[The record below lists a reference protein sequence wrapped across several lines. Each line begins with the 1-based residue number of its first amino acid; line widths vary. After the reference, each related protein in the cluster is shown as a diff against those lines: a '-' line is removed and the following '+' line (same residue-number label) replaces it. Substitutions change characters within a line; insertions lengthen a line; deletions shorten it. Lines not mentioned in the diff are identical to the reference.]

1 MPDLSIR
8 SYKSA
13 DTSAV
18 YEICLKT
25 GNSGQDATHLFSDPL
40 VLGHIYVGPYMEFE
54 PQSVFILEDDQ
65 GPCGYIMGVLDSQ
78 TYYQWMHSEWLPKI
92 RVNYKKPT
100 GNPDTW
106 DETEKITDLLFHPV
120 SQRLLPDYPAH
131 LHIDLL
137 SRAQGKGQGKLL
149 MDRFID
155 YLKYNKIPGL
165 HLELSSNNDRAFN
178 FYRKYGIEELDRDND
193 CLLYTSPSP
202 RDRG

>member
-1 MPDLSIR
+1 MPDFSIR

-40 VLGHIYVGPYMEFE
+40 VLGHLYVGPYMEFE

-92 RVNYKKPT
+92 RVDYKKPT

-106 DETEKITDLLFHPV
+106 DETEKITNLLFHPV
-120 SQRLLPDYPAH
+120 SQRSLPVFPSH

-137 SRAQGKGQGKLL
+137 SRAQGKGQGKLM

-155 YLKYNKIPGL
+155 YLRYNKIPGV
-165 HLELSSNNDRAFN
+165 HLELSSKNDRAFN
-178 FYRKYGIEELDRDND
+178 FYRKYGMQELDRNNESIFMGFY
-193 CLLYTSPSP
+193 L
-202 RDRG
+202 

>member
-1 MPDLSIR
+1 MPDFSIR

-65 GPCGYIMGVLDSQ
+65 GPCGYIMGALDSQ

-100 GNPDTW
+100 GNPNTW

-120 SQRLLPDYPAH
+120 AQRLLTDNPAH

-155 YLKYNKIPGL
+155 YLRDNKIPGL

-178 FYRKYGIEELDRDND
+178 FYRKYGIEELDRDNESIIMGYH
-193 CLLYTSPSP
+193 L
-202 RDRG
+202 

>member
-1 MPDLSIR
+1 MSDFSIR

-25 GNSGQDATHLFSDPL
+25 GNSGQDATNLFSDPL

-106 DETEKITDLLFHPV
+106 DESAKITDLLFHPV

-178 FYRKYGIEELDRDND
+178 FYRKYGIEELDRDNESIIMGYH
-193 CLLYTSPSP
+193 L
-202 RDRG
+202 

>member
-1 MPDLSIR
+1 MSDFSIR

-78 TYYQWMHSEWLPKI
+78 TYYQWMHSEWLPKM

-100 GNPDTW
+100 GNLDTW

-137 SRAQGKGQGKLL
+137 LRAQGKGQGKLL

-178 FYRKYGIEELDRDND
+178 FYRKYGIEELDRDNESIIMGYH
-193 CLLYTSPSP
+193 L
-202 RDRG
+202 

>member
-1 MPDLSIR
+1 MADFSIR

-92 RVNYKKPT
+92 RVDYKKPT

-106 DETEKITDLLFHPV
+106 DETEKITNLLFHPV
-120 SQRLLPDYPAH
+120 SQRLLPDFPSH

-137 SRAQGKGQGKLL
+137 SRAQGKGQGKLM

-155 YLKYNKIPGL
+155 YLRYNKIPGV
-165 HLELSSNNDRAFN
+165 HLELSSSNDRAFN
-178 FYRKYGIEELDRDND
+178 FYRKYGMQELDRDNESIIMGYY
-193 CLLYTSPSP
+193 L
-202 RDRG
+202 

>member
-1 MPDLSIR
+1 MSDFSIR

-13 DTSAV
+13 DTSAA

-92 RVNYKKPT
+92 RVDYKKPT
-100 GNPDTW
+100 GDPDTW
-106 DETEKITDLLFHPV
+106 NETEKITNLLFQPE
-120 SQRLLPDYPAH
+120 SQRLFSGFPAH

-137 SRAQGKGQGKLL
+137 SRAQGKGQGKLM
-149 MDRFID
+149 MDHFID
-155 YLKYNKIPGL
+155 YIRKNKIPGV
-165 HLELSSNNDRAFN
+165 HLELSVNNDRAFG
-178 FYRKYGIEELDRDND
+178 FYCKYGLQELDRNNESIFMGFY
-193 CLLYTSPSP
+193 L
-202 RDRG
+202 

>member
-1 MPDLSIR
+1 MPDFSIR

-100 GNPDTW
+100 GNPNTW

-120 SQRLLPDYPAH
+120 AQRLLPAFPSH

-178 FYRKYGIEELDRDND
+178 FYRKYGMEELDRDKESIIMGYP
-193 CLLYTSPSP
+193 L
-202 RDRG
+202 

>member
-1 MPDLSIR
+1 MPDFSIR

-78 TYYQWMHSEWLPKI
+78 TYYEWMHSEWLPKI

-178 FYRKYGIEELDRDND
+178 FYRKYGIEELDRDNESIIMGYH
-193 CLLYTSPSP
+193 L
-202 RDRG
+202 

>member
-1 MPDLSIR
+1 MPDFSIR

-137 SRAQGKGQGKLL
+137 LRAQGKGQGKLL

-178 FYRKYGIEELDRDND
+178 FYRKYGIEELDRDNESIIMGYH
-193 CLLYTSPSP
+193 L
-202 RDRG
+202 

>member
-1 MPDLSIR
+1 MADFSIR

-92 RVNYKKPT
+92 RVDYKKPT

-106 DETEKITDLLFHPV
+106 DETEKITNLLFHPV
-120 SQRLLPDYPAH
+120 SQRLLPDFPTH

-137 SRAQGKGQGKLL
+137 SRAQGKGQGKLM

-155 YLKYNKIPGL
+155 YLRYNKIPGV
-165 HLELSSNNDRAFN
+165 HLELSSSNDRAFN
-178 FYRKYGIEELDRDND
+178 FYRKYGMQELDRDNESIIMGYY
-193 CLLYTSPSP
+193 L
-202 RDRG
+202 

>member
-1 MPDLSIR
+1 MPDFSIR
-8 SYKSA
+8 SYRAA

-25 GNSGQDATHLFSDPL
+25 GNSGQDATRLFSDPL

-54 PQSVFILEDDQ
+54 PQSVFILEDDL

-78 TYYQWMHSEWLPKI
+78 TYHQWMHSEWLPKI

-100 GNPDTW
+100 GNLDTW
-106 DETEKITDLLFHPV
+106 DKTEKITDLLFHPV
-120 SQRLLPDYPAH
+120 SQRLLPDFPAH

-137 SRAQGKGQGKLL
+137 SRAQGKGQGKLM

-155 YLKYNKIPGL
+155 YLRYNNIPGV
-165 HLELSSNNDRAFN
+165 HLELSSSNDRAFN
-178 FYRKYGIEELDRDND
+178 FYRKYGMQELDRDNESIIMGYY
-193 CLLYTSPSP
+193 L
-202 RDRG
+202 

>member
-1 MPDLSIR
+1 MSDFSIR

-13 DTSAV
+13 DTSAA

-92 RVNYKKPT
+92 RVDYKKPT

-106 DETEKITDLLFHPV
+106 DETEKITNLLFHPV
-120 SQRLLPDYPAH
+120 SQRLLPAFPSH

-137 SRAQGKGQGKLL
+137 SRAQGKGQGKLM

-155 YLKYNKIPGL
+155 YLRYNKIPGV
-165 HLELSSNNDRAFN
+165 HLELSSKNDRAFN
-178 FYRKYGIEELDRDND
+178 FYRKYGMQELDRDNESIIMGYY
-193 CLLYTSPSP
+193 L
-202 RDRG
+202 

>member
-1 MPDLSIR
+1 MADFSIR

-92 RVNYKKPT
+92 RVDYKKPT
-100 GNPDTW
+100 GNPDIW
-106 DETEKITDLLFHPV
+106 DETEKITNLLFHPV
-120 SQRLLPDYPAH
+120 SQRLLPDFPSH

-137 SRAQGKGQGKLL
+137 SRAQGKGQGKLM

-155 YLKYNKIPGL
+155 YLRYNKIPGV
-165 HLELSSNNDRAFN
+165 HLELSSKNDRAFN
-178 FYRKYGIEELDRDND
+178 FYRKYGMQELDRDNESIIMGYY
-193 CLLYTSPSP
+193 L
-202 RDRG
+202 

>member
-1 MPDLSIR
+1 MPDFSIR

-54 PQSVFILEDDQ
+54 RQSVFILEDDQ

-178 FYRKYGIEELDRDND
+178 FYRKYGIEELDRDNESIIMGYH
-193 CLLYTSPSP
+193 L
-202 RDRG
+202 

>member
-1 MPDLSIR
+1 MPDFSIR

-100 GNPDTW
+100 GNPNTW

-120 SQRLLPDYPAH
+120 AQRLLADYPAH

-149 MDRFID
+149 MDRFIG

-178 FYRKYGIEELDRDND
+178 FYRKYGIEELDRDNESIIMGYH
-193 CLLYTSPSP
+193 L
-202 RDRG
+202 

>member
-1 MPDLSIR
+1 MPDFSIR

-92 RVNYKKPT
+92 RVDYKKPT
-100 GNPDTW
+100 GDPDTW
-106 DETEKITDLLFHPV
+106 NKTEKITNLLFQPE
-120 SQRLLPDYPAH
+120 SQRLFPDFPAH

-137 SRAQGKGQGKLL
+137 SRAQGKGQGKLM

-155 YLKYNKIPGL
+155 YLRYNKISGV
-165 HLELSSNNDRAFN
+165 HLELSSKNDRAFN
-178 FYRKYGIEELDRDND
+178 FYRKYGMQELDRNNESIFMGFY
-193 CLLYTSPSP
+193 L
-202 RDRG
+202 

>member
-1 MPDLSIR
+1 MADFSIR

-40 VLGHIYVGPYMEFE
+40 VLGHLYVGPYMKFE

-92 RVNYKKPT
+92 RVDYKKPT

-120 SQRLLPDYPAH
+120 SQRLLPDFPSH

-137 SRAQGKGQGKLL
+137 SRAQGKGQGKLM

-155 YLKYNKIPGL
+155 YLRYNKIPGV
-165 HLELSSNNDRAFN
+165 HLELSSKNDRAFN
-178 FYRKYGIEELDRDND
+178 FYRKYGMQELDRDNESIIMGYY
-193 CLLYTSPSP
+193 L
-202 RDRG
+202 

>member
-1 MPDLSIR
+1 MPDFSIR

-92 RVNYKKPT
+92 SGDYKKPT
-100 GNPDTW
+100 GDPDTW
-106 DETEKITDLLFHPV
+106 KETEKITKLLYQPV
-120 SQRLLPDYPAH
+120 SQRLLPAFPSH

-137 SRAQGKGQGKLL
+137 SRAQGKGQGKLM

-155 YLKYNKIPGL
+155 YLRYNKISGV
-165 HLELSSNNDRAFN
+165 HLELSSKNDRAFN
-178 FYRKYGIEELDRDND
+178 FYRKYGMQELDLSLIHISEPTR
-193 CLLYTSPSP
+193 LRRS
-202 RDRG
+202 

>member
-1 MPDLSIR
+1 MPDFSIR

-65 GPCGYIMGVLDSQ
+65 GLCGYIMGVLDSQ

-137 SRAQGKGQGKLL
+137 SRAQGKGQGKLM

-155 YLKYNKIPGL
+155 YLRYNKIPGL
-165 HLELSSNNDRAFN
+165 HLDLSSRNDRAFN
-178 FYRKYGIEELDRDND
+178 FYRKYGMEELDRDKESIIMGYH
-193 CLLYTSPSP
+193 L
-202 RDRG
+202 

>member
-1 MPDLSIR
+1 MSDFSIR

-13 DTSAV
+13 DTSAA

-78 TYYQWMHSEWLPKI
+78 TYYQWMHSEWLPNI
-92 RVNYKKPT
+92 RVDYKKPT
-100 GNPDTW
+100 GDPDTW
-106 DETEKITDLLFHPV
+106 NETEKITNLLFHPL
-120 SQRLLPDYPAH
+120 SQRSLPAFPSH

-137 SRAQGKGQGKLL
+137 SRAQGKGQGKLM

-155 YLKYNKIPGL
+155 YLRYNKISGV
-165 HLELSSNNDRAFN
+165 HLELSSKNDRAFN
-178 FYRKYGIEELDRDND
+178 FYRKYGMQELDRNNESIFMGFY
-193 CLLYTSPSP
+193 L
-202 RDRG
+202 

>member
-1 MPDLSIR
+1 MPDFSIR

-13 DTSAV
+13 DPSAV

-178 FYRKYGIEELDRDND
+178 FYHKYGIEELDRDNESIIMGYH
-193 CLLYTSPSP
+193 L
-202 RDRG
+202 

>member
-1 MPDLSIR
+1 MSDFSIR

-13 DTSAV
+13 DTSAA

-65 GPCGYIMGVLDSQ
+65 GPCGYIIGVLDSQ

-92 RVNYKKPT
+92 RVDYKKPT
-100 GNPDTW
+100 GDPDTW
-106 DETEKITDLLFHPV
+106 NKTEKITNLLFQPEL
-120 SQRLLPDYPAH
+120 QRLFPGFPAH

-137 SRAQGKGQGKLL
+137 SRAQGKGQGKLM

-155 YLKYNKIPGL
+155 YLRYNKISGV
-165 HLELSSNNDRAFN
+165 HLELSSKNDRAFN
-178 FYRKYGIEELDRDND
+178 FYRKYGMQELDRDNESIIMGYY
-193 CLLYTSPSP
+193 L
-202 RDRG
+202 

>member
-1 MPDLSIR
+1 MPDFSIR

-100 GNPDTW
+100 GNPNTW

-120 SQRLLPDYPAH
+120 AQRLLTDYPAH

-178 FYRKYGIEELDRDND
+178 FYRKYGIEELDRDNESIIMGYH
-193 CLLYTSPSP
+193 L
-202 RDRG
+202 

>member
-1 MPDLSIR
+1 
-8 SYKSA
+8 
-13 DTSAV
+13 
-18 YEICLKT
+18 
-25 GNSGQDATHLFSDPL
+25 
-40 VLGHIYVGPYMEFE
+40 MEFE

-137 SRAQGKGQGKLL
+137 SRAQGKGQGKLM

-155 YLKYNKIPGL
+155 YLRNNKIPGL
-165 HLELSSNNDRAFN
+165 HLDLSSRNDRAFN
-178 FYRKYGIEELDRDND
+178 FYRKYGMEELDRDKESIMMGYH
-193 CLLYTSPSP
+193 L
-202 RDRG
+202 

>member
-1 MPDLSIR
+1 MSDFSIR

-13 DTSAV
+13 DTSAA

-92 RVNYKKPT
+92 RVDYKNPT

-106 DETEKITDLLFHPV
+106 DETEKITNLLFHPV
-120 SQRLLPDYPAH
+120 SQRLLPAFPSH

-137 SRAQGKGQGKLL
+137 SRAQGKGQGKLM

-155 YLKYNKIPGL
+155 YLRYNKIPGV
-165 HLELSSNNDRAFN
+165 HLELSSKNDRAFN
-178 FYRKYGIEELDRDND
+178 FYRKYGMQELDRNNESIFMGFY
-193 CLLYTSPSP
+193 L
-202 RDRG
+202 

>member
-1 MPDLSIR
+1 MPDFSIR

-92 RVNYKKPT
+92 RVNYKKPA

-178 FYRKYGIEELDRDND
+178 FYRKYGIEELDRDNESIIMGYH
-193 CLLYTSPSP
+193 L
-202 RDRG
+202 

>member
-1 MPDLSIR
+1 MPDFSIR

-25 GNSGQDATHLFSDPL
+25 GNSAQDATHLFSDPL

-178 FYRKYGIEELDRDND
+178 FYRKYGIEELDRDNESIIMGYH
-193 CLLYTSPSP
+193 L
-202 RDRG
+202 

>member
-1 MPDLSIR
+1 MSDFSIR

-13 DTSAV
+13 DTSAA

-65 GPCGYIMGVLDSQ
+65 GPCGYIIGVLDSQ

-100 GNPDTW
+100 GNLDTW

-137 SRAQGKGQGKLL
+137 LRAQGKGQGKLL

-178 FYRKYGIEELDRDND
+178 FYRKYGIEELDRDNESIIMGYH
-193 CLLYTSPSP
+193 L
-202 RDRG
+202 

>member
-1 MPDLSIR
+1 MPDFSIR

-100 GNPDTW
+100 GNLDTW
-106 DETEKITDLLFHPV
+106 DETEKITDLLFHPA

-137 SRAQGKGQGKLL
+137 SRAQGKGQGKLM

-155 YLKYNKIPGL
+155 YLRNNKIPGL
-165 HLELSSNNDRAFN
+165 HLDLSSRNDRAFN
-178 FYRKYGIEELDRDND
+178 FYRKYGMEELDRDKESIMMGYH
-193 CLLYTSPSP
+193 L
-202 RDRG
+202 

>member
-1 MPDLSIR
+1 MSDFTIR

-54 PQSVFILEDDQ
+54 PRSVFILEDDQ

-92 RVNYKKPT
+92 RVDYKKPT
-100 GNPDTW
+100 GDPDTW
-106 DETEKITDLLFHPV
+106 NETEKITNLLFQPE
-120 SQRLLPDYPAH
+120 SQRLFPGFPAH

-137 SRAQGKGQGKLL
+137 SRAQGKGQGKLM
-149 MDRFID
+149 MDHFID
-155 YLKYNKIPGL
+155 YIRKNKIPGV
-165 HLELSSNNDRAFN
+165 HLELSVNNDRAFG
-178 FYRKYGIEELDRDND
+178 FYCKYGLQELDRNNESIFMGFY
-193 CLLYTSPSP
+193 L
-202 RDRG
+202 

>member
-1 MPDLSIR
+1 MSDFSIR

-13 DTSAV
+13 DTSAA

-92 RVNYKKPT
+92 RVDYKKPT
-100 GNPDTW
+100 GNPDIW
-106 DETEKITDLLFHPV
+106 DETEKITNLLFHPV
-120 SQRLLPDYPAH
+120 SQRLLPDFPAH

-137 SRAQGKGQGKLL
+137 SRAQGKGQGKLM

-155 YLKYNKIPGL
+155 YLRYNKIPGV
-165 HLELSSNNDRAFN
+165 HLELSSKNDRAFN
-178 FYRKYGIEELDRDND
+178 FYRKYGMQELDRDNESIIMGYY
-193 CLLYTSPSP
+193 L
-202 RDRG
+202 

>member
-1 MPDLSIR
+1 MADFSIR

-106 DETEKITDLLFHPV
+106 DETAKITDLLFHPV

-178 FYRKYGIEELDRDND
+178 FYRKYGMQELDRDNESIIMGYY
-193 CLLYTSPSP
+193 L
-202 RDRG
+202 

>member
-1 MPDLSIR
+1 MPDFSIR

-65 GPCGYIMGVLDSQ
+65 RPCGYIMGVLDSQ

-106 DETEKITDLLFHPV
+106 DETAKITDLLFHPG

-178 FYRKYGIEELDRDND
+178 FYRKYGIEELDRDNESIIMGYH
-193 CLLYTSPSP
+193 L
-202 RDRG
+202 

>member
-1 MPDLSIR
+1 MPDFSIR

-78 TYYQWMHSEWLPKI
+78 TYYQWMHSEWLPKM

-100 GNPDTW
+100 GNLDTW

-137 SRAQGKGQGKLL
+137 SRAQGKGQGKLM

-155 YLKYNKIPGL
+155 YLRNNKIPGL
-165 HLELSSNNDRAFN
+165 HLDLSSSNDRAFN
-178 FYRKYGIEELDRDND
+178 FYRKYGMEELDRDKESIIMGYH
-193 CLLYTSPSP
+193 L
-202 RDRG
+202 

>member
-1 MPDLSIR
+1 MSDFSIR

-13 DTSAV
+13 DTSAA

-40 VLGHIYVGPYMEFE
+40 VLGHIYVGPCMEFE

-92 RVNYKKPT
+92 RVDYKKPT
-100 GNPDTW
+100 GDPDTW

-120 SQRLLPDYPAH
+120 SQRLLPDFPTH

-137 SRAQGKGQGKLL
+137 SQAQGKGQGKLM

-155 YLKYNKIPGL
+155 YLRYNKIPGV
-165 HLELSSNNDRAFN
+165 HLELSSSNDRAFN
-178 FYRKYGIEELDRDND
+178 FYRKYGMEELDRDNESIIMGYY
-193 CLLYTSPSP
+193 L
-202 RDRG
+202 

>member
-1 MPDLSIR
+1 MSDFSIR

-92 RVNYKKPT
+92 RVDYKKPT
-100 GNPDTW
+100 GDPDTW
-106 DETEKITDLLFHPV
+106 NETEKITNLLFQPE
-120 SQRLLPDYPAH
+120 SQRLFPGFPAH

-137 SRAQGKGQGKLL
+137 SRAQGKGQGKLM

-155 YLKYNKIPGL
+155 YLRYNKISGV
-165 HLELSSNNDRAFN
+165 HLELSSKNDRAFN
-178 FYRKYGIEELDRDND
+178 FYRKYGMQELDRNNESIFMGFY
-193 CLLYTSPSP
+193 L
-202 RDRG
+202 

>member
-1 MPDLSIR
+1 MADFSIR

-40 VLGHIYVGPYMEFE
+40 VLGHLYVGPYMEFE

-92 RVNYKKPT
+92 RVDYKKPT
-100 GNPDTW
+100 GDPDTW
-106 DETEKITDLLFHPV
+106 NETEKITNLLFQPE
-120 SQRLLPDYPAH
+120 SQRLFPGFPAH

-137 SRAQGKGQGKLL
+137 SRAQGKGQGKLM
-149 MDRFID
+149 MDHFID
-155 YLKYNKIPGL
+155 YIRKNKIPGV
-165 HLELSSNNDRAFN
+165 HLELSVNNDRAFG
-178 FYRKYGIEELDRDND
+178 FYCKYGLQELDRNNESIFMGFY
-193 CLLYTSPSP
+193 L
-202 RDRG
+202 

>member
-1 MPDLSIR
+1 MPDFSIR

-137 SRAQGKGQGKLL
+137 SRAQGKGQGKLM

-155 YLKYNKIPGL
+155 YLRYNKIPGL
-165 HLELSSNNDRAFN
+165 HLDLSSSNNRAFN
-178 FYRKYGIEELDRDND
+178 FYRKYGMEELDRDKESIIMGYH
-193 CLLYTSPSP
+193 L
-202 RDRG
+202 